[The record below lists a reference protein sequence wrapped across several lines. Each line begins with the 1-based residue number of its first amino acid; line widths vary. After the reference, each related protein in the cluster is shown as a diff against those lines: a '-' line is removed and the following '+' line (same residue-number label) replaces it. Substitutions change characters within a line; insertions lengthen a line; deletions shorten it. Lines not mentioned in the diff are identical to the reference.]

1 MDSLTVGLLA
11 AFGISLG
18 WGAFSIW
25 LGRALRLVDQPDRQ
39 PGLSVHDRP
48 AVPLGGVGIFLAVH
62 VALTLTD
69 RYDGGLALATGI
81 VLLLGLADDRLDLG
95 PKLRLVVE
103 VLVGLVLVT
112 QGNVGVD
119 GWWDVVVGIVLVV
132 VAINAV
138 NLFDGLDGLAATS
151 AIVTALGVAWLANS
165 HFAPAGD
172 GRFGLVV
179 AAAIVGFLV
188 LNWNPAKVF
197 LGDNGAYTVAVLLS
211 YGILQT
217 VDRTGFVGTAAS
229 EAPSISIWVPMGLLG
244 VFILDLAV
252 TLLRRRLNR
261 RPLFAGD
268 RSHVYDQL
276 RDRGF
281 SVKQVAMI
289 AAGAQVTLV
298 IVVLAGDRWMGG
310 RPALVL
316 LLSVLAAFLVGARQ
330 AGFLRVDPTAV
341 ALDG

>member
-1 MDSLTVGLLA
+1 MDGLIVGLVA
-11 AFGISLG
+11 AFAISLG
-18 WGAFSIW
+18 WGAFSVW
-25 LGRALRLVDQPDRQ
+25 LGPALHWVDLPDRQ
-39 PGLSVHDRP
+39 PGLSVHKRP

-81 VLLLGLADDRLDLG
+81 ALLLGLADDRVDLA

-103 VLVGLVLVT
+103 VLAGLVLMT

-119 GWWDVVVGIVLVV
+119 GWWDVVVGTVLVV
-132 VAINAV
+132 VAINAI
-138 NLFDGLDGLAATS
+138 NLFDGLDGLVATS
-151 AIVTALGVAWLANS
+151 AIVTALGVAWLADS

-179 AAAIVGFLV
+179 AAAIAGFLV

-197 LGDNGAYTVAVLLS
+197 LGDNGAYTVAILLS

-217 VDRTGFVGTAAS
+217 VDRTGVVGSAAS
-229 EAPSISIWVPMGLLG
+229 EAPNISIWIPMGLLG

-261 RPLFAGD
+261 RPMFEGD
-268 RSHVYDQL
+268 RSHMYDQL
-276 RDRGF
+276 VDRGL
-281 SVKQVAMI
+281 SVKQVALM
-289 AAGAQVTLV
+289 AAGAQAA
-298 IVVLAGDRWMGG
+298 IVMVVAGADRWLGG
-310 RPALVL
+310 LPALIVL
-316 LLSVLAAFLVGARQ
+316 YAVLAALLGGARQ
-330 AGFLRVDPTAV
+330 AGFLRVDP
-341 ALDG
+341 